1 MKEISLYIIAFLGGI
16 FLAVQAGFNSQLGNY
31 LKQPLFAVVVTSL
44 GSTFF
49 GVLFASCFTRKVP
62 TIALLGNVP
71 WYLWFIGALFSMLG
85 ISFYFYTIPKLG
97 ISKVIALGLCGQLLF
112 SFLAGNYGWLQVP
125 IEIISPKRVLGI
137 VAMIIGILLLNIK

>member
-16 FLAVQAGFNSQLGNY
+16 FLAIQAGFNSQLGNY
-31 LKQPLFAVVVTSL
+31 LKQPLLAVIVTSV

-49 GVLFASCFTRKVP
+49 GILLACLLTKKTP
-62 TIALLGNVP
+62 TTALLVNVP

-112 SFLAGNYGWLQVP
+112 SFLAGNYGWLVVP
-125 IEIISPKRVLGI
+125 VEMITPKRFLGI
-137 VAMIIGILLLNIK
+137 GAMIIGILLLNMK

>member
-31 LKQPLFAVVVTSL
+31 LKQPVFAVVVTSF
-44 GSTFF
+44 GSTLF
-49 GVLFASCFTRKVP
+49 GILLACLLTKKAPTVTVLA
-62 TIALLGNVP
+62 NVP
-71 WYLWFIGALFSMLG
+71 WYLWFAGALFSMLG

-112 SFLAGNYGWLQVP
+112 SFLAGNYGWLEVP
-125 IEIISPKRVLGI
+125 VELITPKRALGI
-137 VAMIIGILLLNIK
+137 GAMIIGILLLNMK

>member
-31 LKQPLFAVVVTSL
+31 LKQPIFAVIVTSV

-49 GVLFASCFTRKVP
+49 GILLASLLAKKTP
-62 TIALLGNVP
+62 TITLLADVP
-71 WYLWFIGALFSMLG
+71 WYLWFIGAFFSMLG

-112 SFLAGNYGWLQVP
+112 SFLAGSYGWLHLPVEM
-125 IEIISPKRVLGI
+125 ITPKRILGI
-137 VAMIIGILLLNIK
+137 LAMIIGVFLLNMK